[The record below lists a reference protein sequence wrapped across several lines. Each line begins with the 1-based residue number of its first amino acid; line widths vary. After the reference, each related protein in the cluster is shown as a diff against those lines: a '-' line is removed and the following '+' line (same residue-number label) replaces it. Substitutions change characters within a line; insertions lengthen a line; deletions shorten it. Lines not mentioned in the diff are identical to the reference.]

1 MKTLIYTFAVLT
13 LIVNISTNYF
23 SKQIQKGEIMK
34 SLVSILVLFTIA
46 FFVSGCSDMNTDITS
61 PEKLAKDKM
70 IVPWKGNMEGIA
82 ITFGTPCGTDMIP
95 KKLTAAGNSSHL
107 GKGTAD
113 FRYCV
118 MYTSTTGGI
127 IINSGIHSILT
138 AANGDELWMDFVS
151 GSFQITEWI
160 EPPYVCV
167 VEATI
172 DGVVV
177 GGTGRFADA
186 TGNGVCSAVQMVDF
200 RLPDVPTVI
209 DWTGTISY

>member
-1 MKTLIYTFAVLT
+1 
-13 LIVNISTNYF
+13 
-23 SKQIQKGEIMK
+23 
-34 SLVSILVLFTIA
+34 
-46 FFVSGCSDMNTDITS
+46 
-61 PEKLAKDKM
+61 
-70 IVPWKGNMEGIA
+70 
-82 ITFGTPCGTDMIP
+82 
-95 KKLTAAGNSSHL
+95 
-107 GKGTAD
+107 
-113 FRYCV
+113 
-118 MYTSTTGGI
+118 MYTSGEGGI